1 MTDRQHS
8 RNQLISAVLRIWNS
22 KFCQVRNQYKAH
34 GSGSGLPGILLTD
47 RENIYRSVADPNP
60 DPKDPLVFGP
70 PGSGPDPL
78 ARGMDQDPSI
88 IK

>member
-47 RENIYRSVADPNP
+47 REYIYGSVADPNP
-60 DPKDPLVFGP
+60 DPPDPIFGP
-70 PGSGPDPL
+70 PGSGPDP
-78 ARGMDQDPSI
+78 ARDMDQDPSI